1 MTDMARND
9 GVNYYGLENLTLDLG
24 SGDDGV
30 NVRGTTAHTRVNAGA
45 GDDLVFVSDAAN
57 LGNVANVLDAVD
69 LSRLVGALQAAAATR
84 DVEALFAAL
93 LHGTLTIDDLAYT
106 GSLDLVTGRLDIDTG
121 TGSNTLAVSDRGDA
135 DADTGFVITAD
146 TITGL
151 ATGAIGYTS
160 TGGDLAGQGVWAQ
173 AADSGLFGRGISVFL
188 GSGGNTGT
196 ISSVRGGALATSPF
210 GATITTVYTGEGR
223 DTVTITADAP
233 AAGPARLVVHGQG
246 GDDTIVA
253 APTATQPLV
262 LLGGAGADT
271 LGGGAGDDLVFGD
284 TGRVYL
290 LSPSAATAAYPIVLG
305 GAPVASHL
313 VDPRTGSSVAG
324 DAAFLTVDVLRTAE
338 TGVGAA
344 DTISGRAGNDILL
357 GGKGGDTVHGDAGND
372 LVLGDFGWVG
382 ALSATTFVD
391 TAQLPLSLATHPFAF
406 VSVDTRDLNGGGDVL
421 HGDAGRDIILGQQ
434 GTDTIAGGD
443 GDDDLIGGHNVPG
456 GLDAGDYITGG
467 AGHDVIVGDNAEVLR
482 TGSSLSS
489 LVRVL
494 VGDRLYLLDPATQT
508 YYTGSSV
515 TGDPQLDP
523 TGVEVRAIT
532 LLDHAVDTST
542 TLFGNDVVEAG
553 AGDDRVFGQLGD
565 DLLQGGDGADYVE
578 GNGGNDTIYG
588 GLGQDDLIGGSSD
601 LFGLLTP
608 AQRPDGS
615 DSIFGGTGA
624 ASTRNHSGDGSA
636 SADADVMLGDNG
648 NIYKIVGASGAFES
662 FTYVSQVVPRVVKL
676 LDYSPTG
683 EARPYWSSTTDP
695 ARPVLTPGSGSNI
708 GTGDLLHGENGNDVI
723 HGMSGD
729 DAIWGDAGDDDLYG
743 DAGHDWI
750 SGGTGIDGILGDD
763 GLILTSRN
771 GATEPLNYVDVPTVQ
786 GTVTS
791 NGPHH
796 SAVVNATGTLVK
808 AADLEPF
815 HVGYNDVLYG
825 GLGHDFLHGGEGDD
839 AMSGGEAL
847 AAYYTADPLATLAL
861 YYLDDNPLQ
870 FGFSDPEEFRRY
882 DENNPMRLVTVCRSG
897 NTACLPFLTTAD
909 ATGNDGDDAL
919 FGDGGSDW
927 ISGGTGADHLYGGW
941 GNDLLDVDDDK
952 TTNGNANSKA
962 DTDSFADYAYGGAGR
977 DVLIANTRT
986 DRLIDW
992 IGEYNSYLVPFNP
1005 YGASTIWRASSPA
1018 VRQFLYDMSRS
1029 DGADQ
1034 TRTPLGGRNGEPFG
1048 ELGLTS
1054 SADAAWGDQ
1063 HGAPDDPQPGNG
1075 GTFGD
1080 GFDDSTATAG
1090 LTSYSVSSTS
1100 TTFSPSTSE
1109 LRSATVTVG
1118 KKSATLSVTL
1128 TSRMVANR
1136 SILVQ
1141 VADLDGNL
1149 TTVGILVVYRNSSTG
1164 VLSLPLDLY
1173 SGAQYD
1179 MLWMAPTDLT
1189 QTALTLVIR
1198 QLA

>member
-1 MTDMARND
+1 
-9 GVNYYGLENLTLDLG
+9 VNYYGLENLTLELG

-30 NVRGTTAHTRVNAGA
+30 NVRGTTAHTRVDAGA

-69 LSRLVGALQAAAATR
+69 LSRLVLALQAAATTR
-84 DVEALFAAL
+84 DAEVLFAAL
-93 LHGTLTIDDLAYT
+93 LHGTLTIDDLVYT
-106 GSLDLVTGRLDIDTG
+106 GSLGQIAGRLDIDTG
-121 TGSNTLAVSDRGDA
+121 SGSNTLAVSDRGA
-135 DADTGFVITAD
+135 PAADTGFVITSS

-151 ATGAIGYTS
+151 STGAIGYTA
-160 TGGDLAGQGVWAQ
+160 TGGDLAGQGAWTQV
-173 AADSGLFGRGISVFL
+173 ADSGLFGRGISVFL

-196 ISSVRGGALATSPF
+196 ISSVRGGALSSSPY
-210 GATITTVYTGEGR
+210 GGTITTVHTGEGH
-223 DTVTITADAP
+223 DTVTITADTP
-233 AAGPARLVVHGQG
+233 TDGPARLVVHGQG
-246 GDDTIVA
+246 GNDSIMATPA
-253 APTATQPLV
+253 ATQPLV

-271 LGGGAGDDLVFGD
+271 LGGGAGDDLIFGD

-290 LSPSAATAAYPIVLG
+290 LPPTATTAAYPIVLG
-305 GAPVASHL
+305 GAPVDSHL
-313 VDPRTGSSVAG
+313 VNPRTATSVPG

-344 DTISGRAGNDILL
+344 DTISGRAGNDVLL
-357 GGKGGDTVHGDAGND
+357 GGRGGDTISGDGGND
-372 LVLGDFGWVG
+372 LVFGDFGWVG
-382 ALSATTFVD
+382 ARSSTSFVD
-391 TAQLPLSLATHPFAF
+391 TAQLPLSMPPASHPFLF
-406 VSVDTRDLNGGGDVL
+406 VSVDITDGNGGNDTV
-421 HGDAGRDIILGQQ
+421 HGAAGHDILLGQQ
-434 GTDTIAGGD
+434 GADMIAGGD
-443 GDDDLIGGHNVPG
+443 GDDDIFGGHNVAG
-456 GLDAGDYITGG
+456 GLDTGDFITGG

-482 TGSSLSS
+482 TGSTLSS

-532 LLDHAVDTST
+532 LLDHAVDTPT
-542 TLFGNDVVEAG
+542 GFFGDDVVDAE

-565 DLLQGGDGADYVE
+565 DLLQGGAGADYVE
-578 GNGGNDTIYG
+578 GNGGNDAIYG
-588 GLGQDDLIGGSSD
+588 GQGQDDLIGGSSD
-601 LFGLLTP
+601 LFGLVTP
-608 AQRPDGS
+608 DQRPDGS
-615 DSIFGGTGA
+615 DTIFGGTGA
-624 ASTRNHSGDGSA
+624 ASTRNHAGDGSA
-636 SADADVMLGDNG
+636 SADADVLIGDNG
-648 NIYKIVGASGAFES
+648 NIYRIIGASGAFES
-662 FTYVSQVVPRVVKL
+662 FTHAPQVIPRVVRL

-683 EARPYWSSTTDP
+683 EARPYWLTTTDP
-695 ARPVLTPGSGSNI
+695 ARPVLTPGTGTNI
-708 GTGDLLHGENGNDVI
+708 GGGDFLHGENGNDVI

-743 DAGHDWI
+743 EAGHDWV

-771 GATEPLNYVDVPTVQ
+771 GTTEPLNHVDVPTVQ

-815 HVGYNDVLYG
+815 YVGYNDVLYG
-825 GLGHDFLHGGEGDD
+825 GLGNDFVHGGEGDD

-870 FGFSDPEEFRRY
+870 FGFSDPEEFRHY

-897 NTACLPFLTTAD
+897 ATACLPFLTTAD

-941 GNDLLDVDDDK
+941 GNDLLDVDDNK
-952 TTNGNANSKA
+952 TTSGNANSKA
-962 DTDSFADYAYGGAGR
+962 DTDTFVDYAYGGAGR
-977 DVLIANTRT
+977 DVMIANTRT

-1018 VRQFLYDMSRS
+1018 VRQFLYDMSKS

-1063 HGAPDDPQPGNG
+1063 HGAPGDPQPGNG
-1075 GTFGD
+1075 GTFAD
-1080 GFDDSTATAG
+1080 TLDDSVTTSG
-1090 LTSYSVSSTS
+1090 LTTYGTGSTS
-1100 TTFSPSTSE
+1100 TSFAPSTSQ
-1109 LRSATVTVG
+1109 LKTATVTVS
-1118 KKSATLSVTL
+1118 KKAATLSVTL
-1128 TSRMVANR
+1128 TSKMVANQ

-1149 TTVGILVVYRNSSTG
+1149 TTVGTLTVYRNSSTG
-1164 VLSLPLDLY
+1164 VLTVPLDLY
-1173 SGAQYD
+1173 SGEQYE
-1179 MLWMAPTDLT
+1179 MLQMPSTDLA
-1189 QTALTLVIR
+1189 QTAFTLVIR